1 MGDKDKKEIAECVSK
16 KDIEELT
23 AIFKVLSD
31 NNRLKIICLLFQGE
45 KCVCDVEE
53 QLRISQPLA
62 SHHLHVLKEAGLV
75 EARREGTWSYYRL
88 VPESIH
94 WLNHIFKEILGT
106 QKLQEIYSER
116 AQC

>member
-1 MGDKDKKEIAECVSK
+1 MARVRREIAECVSK
-16 KDIEELT
+16 KEVDELS
-23 AIFKVLSD
+23 AIFKVLCD
-31 NNRLKIICLLFQGE
+31 NNRLRIICLLFQGE

-88 VPESIH
+88 VPEAILH
-94 WLNHIFKEILGT
+94 LNRIFGEILGA
-106 QKLQEIYSER
+106 QRLPEAYPER
-116 AQC
+116 ARC